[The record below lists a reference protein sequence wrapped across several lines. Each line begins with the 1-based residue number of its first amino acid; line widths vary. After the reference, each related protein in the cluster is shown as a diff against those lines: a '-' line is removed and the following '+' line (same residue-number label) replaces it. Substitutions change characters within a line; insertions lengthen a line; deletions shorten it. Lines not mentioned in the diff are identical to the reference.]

1 MDIKYTD
8 EGMVINGE
16 LISWVEIDTGRN
28 KLRFANSVL
37 VTISFS
43 YGRSSDFDDSFIID
57 KDEWATLKAEMLGKR
72 IYFGEIAGKH
82 SEVIIEL
89 EESDIKET
97 TDPILIAN
105 FHARN
110 GWTSGNVCV
119 RSTYEDNKADG
130 YYDE

>member
-1 MDIKYTD
+1 MDIQYSAD
-8 EGMVINGE
+8 GMTINGE
-16 LISWVEIDTGRN
+16 LISWTEIDTSRN

-43 YGRSSDFDDSFIID
+43 YGRSSYFDDSFIID
-57 KDEWATLKAEMLGKR
+57 RDEWAALKAEMLGKR

-82 SEVIIEL
+82 SEVVIEL

-97 TDPILIAN
+97 TDPIVIAN
-105 FHARN
+105 FHAHN
-110 GWTSGNVCV
+110 GWQSGNVDV
-119 RSTYEDNKADG
+119 RSTYQWNKEDG